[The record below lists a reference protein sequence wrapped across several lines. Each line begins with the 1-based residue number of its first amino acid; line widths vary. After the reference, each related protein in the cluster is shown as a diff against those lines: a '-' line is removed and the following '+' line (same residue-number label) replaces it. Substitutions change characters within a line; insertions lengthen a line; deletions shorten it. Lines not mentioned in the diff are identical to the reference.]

1 MILPYLIQILLAV
14 VGLAVSLG
22 LIAAVC
28 YVTFALLNEILEED
42 DNVANK

>member
-28 YVTFALLNEILEED
+28 YVTFVLLQEVIED
-42 DNVANK
+42 DDNGR